1 MPVLDAS
8 AALELVLKTPRAVQ
22 WGESLFEQE
31 LHAPHL
37 VDIEVMHA
45 LRRMVQTHAVADVAA
60 QRALNALQDLP
71 LFRHPHRPLMGEIWA
86 LRLSLTVYDA
96 AYVAL
101 AGALGIPLFTCDA
114 KLSRSHGHSA
124 NIVLL
129 E

>member
-8 AALELVLKTPRAVQ
+8 AALELVLKTPRAVR
-22 WGESLFEQE
+22 WSESLFEHD

-45 LRRMVQTHAVADVAA
+45 LRRMVQTRAVTDVAG

-71 LFRHPHRPLMGEIWA
+71 LVRHPHWPLLSEIWA
-86 LRLSLTVYDA
+86 LRPSLTAYDA

-101 AGALGIPLFTCDA
+101 AGALNIPLLTC
-114 KLSRSHGHSA
+114 
-124 NIVLL
+124 
-129 E
+129 